1 MNNDHTATSVQNDI
15 RDSVL
20 RERAESLALEHADIV
35 DEHLVGML
43 LFALGEETYG
53 VRIAEVREIYNE
65 YVVAPVPCVPEFI
78 VGVINIRGEIVSV
91 TDLRS
96 IMGLGHAPAPSGDEQ
111 LPVIVVSDT
120 TVCTALLVDSIGDI
134 VEVAAE
140 AVEPPLAATDKAQAD
155 YISGTIYNGGKLVAL
170 VNLPRVLT
178 PIVSG

>member
-1 MNNDHTATSVQNDI
+1 MNGDQTPSSVQNDI
-15 RDSVL
+15 RNSIL
-20 RERAESLALEHADIV
+20 RERADSLALEHADSV
-35 DEHLVGML
+35 DEQLTGML
-43 LFALGEETYG
+43 LFALGEEMYG
-53 VRIAEVREIYNE
+53 VRISEVREIYNE
-65 YVVAPVPCVPEFI
+65 YLVTPVPCVPEFI

-96 IMGLGHAPAPSGDEQ
+96 IMGLGHAPAPTGDEQ
-111 LPVIVVSDT
+111 LPVIVVSDS

-134 VEVAAE
+134 VEIAAD
-140 AVEPPLAATDKAQAD
+140 AIEPPLAATDKAQAD